1 MNVLHLLNVLQLPLK
16 CISFL
21 TPPSNLP
28 LVEGRTMP
36 GTEVLRPEATHLS
49 HSDACL
55 GDGGTRELCAR
66 LVLHANLTSLDLV
79 SLDQPRPN

>member
-1 MNVLHLLNVLQLPLK
+1 
-16 CISFL
+16 
-21 TPPSNLP
+21 
-28 LVEGRTMP
+28 MP